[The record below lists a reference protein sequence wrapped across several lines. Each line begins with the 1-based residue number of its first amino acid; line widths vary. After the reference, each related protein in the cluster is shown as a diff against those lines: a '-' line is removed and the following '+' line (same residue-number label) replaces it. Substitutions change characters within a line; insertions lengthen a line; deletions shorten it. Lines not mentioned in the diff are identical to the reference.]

1 MLTALEH
8 GKAIYIN
15 LLYYFVQVYNITMQ
29 NAHVNR
35 LGESWELYLTI
46 FFQAWHL
53 HPWCPVVAHSH
64 LFRSAKML
72 RCFQLQLPCH
82 AHFPLLLQ
90 CGLDPSFPSAPFPW
104 RPIVLLLN
112 RADSVNVECRPHP
125 GAKQSTCCKSGT
137 LSIGMLKVWDVFKL
151 ILVFRILPHVL
162 SLV

>member
-1 MLTALEH
+1 
-8 GKAIYIN
+8 
-15 LLYYFVQVYNITMQ
+15 MQ

-35 LGESWELYLTI
+35 FAESWELHLTI
-46 FFQAWHL
+46 QACRL

-64 LFRSAKML
+64 LFRSAKFDLVML
-72 RCFQLQLPCH
+72 LTSTAMPISHCFLQS
-82 AHFPLLLQ
+82 
-90 CGLDPSFPSAPFPW
+90 LDPSFPSAPFPW

-125 GAKQSTCCKSGT
+125 GAKQSTCCKAGT

-151 ILVFRILPHVL
+151 IVVFIRILPHIL